1 MAKPTNVS
9 LNLWEMPEIT
19 NLNRLP
25 AHSGLI
31 PFPNSKIAMDSARE
45 ESPFFISLDGDW
57 KFQLYPKPQTVEST
71 VLDADYDDS
80 DWRDIP
86 VPANW
91 TMHDVGDD
99 PIYTNV
105 QMPIENNPPLV
116 PEENPTGIYRLTFS
130 IPDDWRDRRTVIHFG
145 GVESYYEVYINGI
158 CAGMAKDTRLP
169 SEFDITDLLQ
179 GGNNYMAV
187 KVLRWS
193 DSSYIEDQDHWWMAG
208 IYRSVYLYSTADI
221 FIQDFFAKTDLDLA
235 SKAGLFELDVDINFV
250 VEHIKQLPGKA
261 YGPAKDYRITAELID
276 VDGNFIWEGSNRIN
290 HSYRKSEYT
299 TQFTATLPGVRP
311 WSAEKPYLYD
321 LIVGLEDKLG
331 EKIEARKLRVG
342 FRNVQI
348 KNRELLLNGQPVLI
362 KGVNRHDH
370 DDTTGKTIS
379 HDTMLKDI
387 FLLKQFNFN
396 AVRTSHYPNDPLWY
410 DLCDEYGIYVIDEA
424 NIESHHNYATICRD
438 PRWENAFLE
447 RGMRMVKRD
456 KNHACIFGWSL
467 GNESGHG
474 ENHIKMTEAIRAYD
488 PTRIIHHEGE
498 VKEYWSQQTI
508 PEIGHKWDGG
518 GFAFSGGTN
527 FANDLVDPM
536 YASIE
541 AIIRFAVDSTD
552 PRPLILCEYSHAMGN
567 SNGSLNE
574 YWEAFETYHGL
585 QGGFIWDW
593 VDQGLKKID
602 ENGNE
607 YWAYGG
613 DFGEEI
619 HDFDFCCNGLI
630 APDRTPHPAM
640 YEFKKLAQ
648 PVAVE
653 AISLADMRFRILNKQ
668 HFTDM
673 QWLDLVWEIQVEGTT
688 VAEGII
694 DEMLIAPR
702 SSGEIKINEV
712 VDREGETFI
721 NFYFRTK
728 EATSWCDAGHIVGW
742 EQLQLT
748 PLIKHPLTTAE
759 RLPLNNL
766 EGTDDIVLEVDD
778 LQLEIVD
785 GSIQSLYWKGQSI
798 LVEGPDMNIWRA
810 PTDNDGIRN
819 RPTQPGKPMTE
830 WLNIG
835 LNELQLKSQSIQLE
849 EVEDGVNL
857 LIDKTFT
864 PKLND
869 CTVHFQQR
877 WSFHADGVVVVDNMI
892 DADTALPTLP
902 RIGVSFQTAE
912 GFEQVEW
919 YGRGPQENYIDRNA
933 GTKIGRYTGSV
944 DEQYFPYILPQENG
958 NKTDVRWFSL
968 SNGERTVT
976 FIAED
981 TLEFSAGHYTA
992 DDLFSSY
999 HTNELID
1006 KKRPET
1012 IVTID
1017 HKQRGLGTGS
1027 CGPQTLAKYCIEP
1040 GVYRFRYAI
1049 KVE

>member
-1 MAKPTNVS
+1 MAKPTNIS
-9 LNLWEMPEIT
+9 FNLWEMPEIT
-19 NLNRLP
+19 NLNRIP

-31 PFPNSKIAMDSARE
+31 PFPNPKVAMDRAPK
-45 ESPFFISLDGDW
+45 ESPYFVSLDGDW
-57 KFQLYPKPQTVEST
+57 RFQLYPKPQAVNPT
-71 VLDADYDDS
+71 VLETDYDDS
-80 DWRDIP
+80 DWSYLP

-91 TMHDVGDD
+91 TLQNTGDN

-105 QMPIENNPPLV
+105 QMPFENNPPIV
-116 PEENPTGIYRLTFS
+116 PEENPTGVYRLTFS
-130 IPDDWRDRRTVIHFG
+130 IPTDWSNRRIVIHFG
-145 GVESYYEVYINGI
+145 GVESYYEVYINGA
-158 CAGMAKDTRLP
+158 CAGMAKDSRLP
-169 SEFDITDLLQ
+169 SEFDITDLLHD
-179 GGNNYMAV
+179 GNNSLAV
-187 KVLRWS
+187 KVMRWS

-208 IYRSVYLYSTADI
+208 IYRSVYLYSTADV
-221 FIQDFFAKTDLDLA
+221 FIQDIFAKCDLDLE

-250 VEHIKQLPGKA
+250 VEHIKQLPGNA
-261 YGPAKDYRITAELID
+261 YGPANDFRITAELID
-276 VDGNFIWEGSNRIN
+276 ADGNFIWEGSNRVN
-290 HSYRKSEYT
+290 HSYRKSEYK
-299 TQFTATLPGVRP
+299 TQFTASLPGVRP

-321 LIVGLEDKLG
+321 LIVGLEDNLG

-379 HDTMLKDI
+379 RETMIKDI
-387 FLLKQFNFN
+387 LLLKQFNFN

-424 NIESHHNYATICRD
+424 NIEAHHNYATICRD
-438 PRWENAFLE
+438 PRWENAFVE

-467 GNESGHG
+467 GNETGHG
-474 ENHIKMTEAIRAYD
+474 DNHTKMAEAIRAYD

-498 VKEYWSQQTI
+498 VKEYWSQH
-508 PEIGHKWDGG
+508 PSSEIGGKWDAG

-536 YASIE
+536 YAPID
-541 AIIRFAVDSTD
+541 AIIRFALDGTD

-602 ENGNE
+602 KDGNE

-630 APDRTPHPAM
+630 SPDRTPHPAM
-640 YEFKKLAQ
+640 YEFKILAQ
-648 PVAVE
+648 PVGVE
-653 AISLADMRFRILNKQ
+653 AVSLADLRFRILNKQ
-668 HFTDM
+668 YFTDM
-673 QWLDLVWEIQVEGTT
+673 QWLDLMWEIQVEGKT
-688 VAEGII
+688 VAGGLF
-694 DEMLIAPR
+694 DEIVIAPR
-702 SSGEIKINEV
+702 SSGEIQINAV
-712 VDREGETFI
+712 VDEEGETFI
-721 NFYFRTK
+721 NFYFRAK
-728 EATSWCDAGHIVGW
+728 DAALWCESGHIVGW
-742 EQLQLT
+742 EQLQLSPSIVRT
-748 PLIKHPLTTAE
+748 LTSAEHLPLT
-759 RLPLNNL
+759 NL
-766 EGTDDIVLEVDD
+766 EGTDDIALEVND
-778 LQLEIVD
+778 LKLEIAN
-785 GSIQSLYWKGQSI
+785 GSISSLEWKGQPI
-798 LVEGPDMNIWRA
+798 LVEGPEMNIWRA

-819 RPTQPGKPMTE
+819 RPTQAGKPMTE
-830 WLNIG
+830 WLKIG
-835 LNELQLKSQSIQLE
+835 LNDLQLKSQSVQLE
-849 EVEDGVNL
+849 EIEDGVTL

-864 PKLND
+864 PKHSDHTLQ
-869 CTVHFQQR
+869 FQQR
-877 WSFHADGVVVVDNMI
+877 WSFHADGIVVVDNMI
-892 DADTALPTLP
+892 DAAIGLPTLP

-919 YGRGPQENYIDRNA
+919 YGRGPQENYVDRNA
-933 GTKIGRYTGSV
+933 GTKIGRYISSV
-944 DEQYFPYILPQENG
+944 DDQYFPYILPQENG

-968 SNGERTVT
+968 SNGDHTIT
-976 FIAED
+976 FTAED
-981 TLEFSAGHYTA
+981 TFEFSVGHYTA

-1006 KKRPET
+1006 KKRSET
-1012 IVTID
+1012 VVTID

-1027 CGPQTLAKYCIEP
+1027 CGPATLEKYCVEP
-1040 GVYRFRYAI
+1040 GVYRFRYSI

>member
-31 PFPNSKIAMDSARE
+31 PFPNPKVAMDHTPQ
-45 ESPFFISLDGDW
+45 ESPFFMNLDGDW
-57 KFQLYPKPQTVEST
+57 KFQLYPKPQVVDSA
-71 VLDADYDDS
+71 VLEVDYDDS
-80 DWRDIP
+80 DWGSLP

-105 QMPIENNPPLV
+105 QMPFENNPPLV
-116 PEENPTGIYRLTFS
+116 PEDNPTGVYRLTFS
-130 IPDDWRDRRTVIHFG
+130 LPSDWSGRRTVIHFG
-145 GVESYYEVYINGI
+145 GVESYYEVYVNGNL
-158 CAGMAKDTRLP
+158 AGMAKDTRLP
-169 SEFDITDLLQ
+169 SEFEITDLLQ
-179 GGNNYMAV
+179 DGDNHLAV

-208 IYRSVYLYSTADI
+208 IYRSVYLYSTDDV
-221 FIQDFFAKTDLDLA
+221 FIQDIFAKTDLDLS
-235 SKAGLFELDVDINFV
+235 SKAGLFELDVDINFA

-261 YGPAKDYRITAELID
+261 YGPATDYRITAELID
-276 VDGNFIWEGSNRIN
+276 ADGNFIWEGANRIN

-311 WSAEKPYLYD
+311 WSAESPYLYD
-321 LIVGLEDKLG
+321 LIVGLEDNLG
-331 EKIEARKLRVG
+331 EKIEARKVRVG

-348 KNRELLLNGQPVLI
+348 KDRELLLNGQPVLI

-370 DDTTGKTIS
+370 DDTTGKTVS
-379 HDTMLKDI
+379 RETMIKDI
-387 FLLKQFNFN
+387 LLLKQFNFN
-396 AVRTSHYPNDPLWY
+396 AVRTSHYPNDSLWY
-410 DLCDEYGIYVIDEA
+410 DLCDEYGLYVIDEA
-424 NIESHHNYATICRD
+424 NIEAHHNYATICRD

-447 RGMRMVKRD
+447 RGMRMVRRD
-456 KNHACIFGWSL
+456 KNHACIFAWSL
-467 GNESGHG
+467 GNETGHG
-474 ENHIKMTEAIRAYD
+474 ENHIKMTDAIRDYD

-498 VKEYWSQQTI
+498 VKEYWSQHPN
-508 PEIGHKWDGG
+508 PEIGDHWDAG

-527 FANDLVDPM
+527 YANDIVNPM
-536 YASIE
+536 YAPID
-541 AIIRFAVDSTD
+541 AVIQFALDSTD

-567 SNGSLNE
+567 SNGSLKE

-593 VDQGLKKID
+593 VDQGLKKVD
-602 ENGNE
+602 EDGNE

-613 DFGEEI
+613 DFGEDI

-668 HFTDM
+668 YFTDM
-673 QWLDLVWEIQVEGTT
+673 QWLDLAWEIQVEGET
-688 VAEGII
+688 VAEGVI
-694 DEMLIAPR
+694 DEMIIAPQ
-702 SSGEIKINEV
+702 SSGDIQINA
-712 VDREGETFI
+712 DIDGDGETFI
-721 NFYFRTK
+721 NFYFRAKVVTP
-728 EATSWCDAGHIVGW
+728 WCEVGHIVGW

-748 PLIKHPLTTAE
+748 HASERPLTTAD

-766 EGTDDIVLEVDD
+766 EGTDDIVLEVND
-778 LQLEIVD
+778 LKLEVSN
-785 GSIQSLYWKGQSI
+785 GSITALHWKDQPI
-798 LVEGPDMNIWRA
+798 LVDGPDMNIWRA

-819 RPTQPGKPMTE
+819 RPTQEGKPMTE
-830 WLNIG
+830 WLKIG
-835 LNELQLKSQSIQLE
+835 LNDLQLKDQSVQLE
-849 EVEDGVNL
+849 EDEDGVTL
-857 LIDKTFT
+857 LIDKTYT
-864 PKLND
+864 PKLSD
-869 CTVHFQQR
+869 STVQFQQR
-877 WSFHADGVVVVDNMI
+877 WSFHADGVIVVDNMI
-892 DADTALPTLP
+892 DADTTLPTLP
-902 RIGVSFQTAE
+902 RIGINFQTAE

-933 GTKIGRYTGSV
+933 GTKIGRYAGSV

-968 SNGERTVT
+968 SNGEHTVT
-976 FIAED
+976 VTAED
-981 TLEFSAGHYTA
+981 TLEFSVSHYTA
-992 DDLFSSY
+992 DDLFTSY

-1012 IVTID
+1012 IVTLD

-1027 CGPQTLAKYCIEP
+1027 CGPATLAKYCVEP
-1040 GVYRFRYAI
+1040 GTYRFRYAI

>member
-9 LNLWEMPEIT
+9 LNLWEMPEVT

-31 PFPNSKIAMDSARE
+31 PFPNPKIAMNHTPEDS
-45 ESPFFISLDGDW
+45 SFFVSLDGDW
-57 KFQLYPKPQTVEST
+57 KFQLYPKPQAVEPT
-71 VLDADYDDS
+71 VLEADFDDS
-80 DWRDIP
+80 QWSTLA

-91 TMHDVGDD
+91 TMHNLGDD

-105 QMPIENNPPLV
+105 QMPFENNPPIV
-116 PEENPTGIYRLTFS
+116 PEENPTGVYRLTFS
-130 IPDDWRDRRTVIHFG
+130 IPTDWSNRRVVIHFG
-145 GVESYYEVYINGI
+145 GVESYYEVYVNGV

-179 GGNNYMAV
+179 NGTNYLAV

-208 IYRSVYLYSTADI
+208 IYRSVYLYSTADV
-221 FIQDFFAKTDLDLA
+221 FIQDIFAKTDLDLA

-261 YGPAKDYRITAELID
+261 YGPANDYRITAELID
-276 VDGNFIWEGSNRIN
+276 ADGNFIWEGAHRIS

-299 TQFTATLPGVRP
+299 TQFTATLPGVRA

-321 LIVGLEDKLG
+321 LIVGLEDNLG

-348 KNRELLLNGQPVLI
+348 KNRELLFNGQPVLI

-379 HDTMLKDI
+379 RETMIKDI
-387 FLLKQFNFN
+387 LLLKQFNFN

-424 NIESHHNYATICRD
+424 NIEAHHNYATICRD

-467 GNESGHG
+467 GNETGHG

-498 VKEYWSQQTI
+498 VKEYWSQHQS
-508 PEIGHKWDGG
+508 PEIGYKWDGG

-536 YASIE
+536 YAPID
-541 AIIRFAVDSTD
+541 AIIRFSLDNSD

-567 SNGSLNE
+567 SNGSLKE
-574 YWEAFETYHGL
+574 YWEAFENYHGL

-593 VDQGLKKID
+593 VDQGLKKVD
-602 ENGNE
+602 EDGNE

-613 DFGEEI
+613 DFGEKI

-673 QWLDLVWEIQVEGTT
+673 QWLDLVWEIQIEGVT
-688 VAEGII
+688 VAEGLIE
-694 DEMLIAPR
+694 EMTIAPQ
-702 SSGEIKINEV
+702 SSGDIQINAV
-712 VDREGETFI
+712 IDPDSETFI

-728 EATSWCDAGHIVGW
+728 DATSWCNAGHIVGW

-748 PLIKHPLTTAE
+748 SPAQHPLTTAE
-759 RLPLNNL
+759 RLPLDNL
-766 EGTDDIVLEVDD
+766 EGTDNIALEVNGFKI
-778 LQLEIVD
+778 EIAS
-785 GSIQSLYWKGQSI
+785 GSITSLHWKGQPI

-819 RPTQPGKPMTE
+819 RPTQEGKPMTE
-830 WLNIG
+830 WLKIG
-835 LNELQLKSQSIQLE
+835 LNELQLKSQSVQLE
-849 EVEDGVNL
+849 EVEDGVTL
-857 LIDKTFT
+857 LIDKSYT
-864 PKLND
+864 PKLGD
-869 CTVHFQQR
+869 SSIQFQQR
-877 WSFHADGVVVVDNMI
+877 WSFHADGVIVVDNMI
-892 DADTALPTLP
+892 NADTALPTLP
-902 RIGVSFQTAE
+902 RIGISFQTAE

-933 GTKIGRYTGSV
+933 GTKIGRYAGSV

-976 FIAED
+976 FTAED
-981 TLEFSAGHYTA
+981 TLEFSVGHFTA

-999 HTNELID
+999 HTNELIN

-1027 CGPQTLAKYCIEP
+1027 CGPATLAKYCVEP
-1040 GVYRFRYAI
+1040 GIYRFCYAL

>member
-1 MAKPTNVS
+1 MAKPTNIS

-31 PFPNSKIAMDSARE
+31 PFPNPKVAMDHTQG
-45 ESPFFISLDGDW
+45 ESPFFVSLDGDW
-57 KFQLYPKPQTVEST
+57 KFQLYAKPEVVEPT
-71 VLDADYDDS
+71 VLEANFDVS
-80 DWRDIP
+80 NWRDMP

-91 TMHDVGDD
+91 TMHNVGDD

-105 QMPIENNPPLV
+105 QMPFENNPPLV
-116 PEENPTGIYRLTFS
+116 PEENPTGVYRLAFS
-130 IPDDWRDRRTVIHFG
+130 IPDNWTDRRTVIHFG
-145 GVESYYEVYINGI
+145 GVESYYEVYVNGI

-179 GGNNYMAV
+179 DGTNYLAV

-208 IYRSVYLYSTADI
+208 IYRSVYLYSTADA
-221 FIQDFFAKTDLDLA
+221 FIQDIFAKTDLDLKT
-235 SKAGLFELDVDINFV
+235 KAGLFELDVNINFV

-261 YGPAKDYRITAELID
+261 YGPANDYRITAELID
-276 VDGNFIWEGSNRIN
+276 ADGNFIWEGSNRVN
-290 HSYRKSEYT
+290 HSFRQSEYT

-321 LIVGLEDKLG
+321 LIVGLEDNLG

-348 KNRELLLNGQPVLI
+348 KDRELLLNGQPVLI

-370 DDTTGKTIS
+370 DDTTGKTVS
-379 HDTMLKDI
+379 RETMIKDI
-387 FLLKQFNFN
+387 LLLKQFNFN

-424 NIESHHNYATICRD
+424 NIEAHHNYATICRD
-438 PRWENAFLE
+438 PRWENAFIE

-474 ENHIKMTEAIRAYD
+474 DNHIKMTDAIRAYD

-498 VKEYWSQQTI
+498 VKEYWSQHII
-508 PEIGHKWDGG
+508 PEIGTKWDGG

-527 FANDLVDPM
+527 YANDLVDPM
-536 YASIE
+536 YAPID
-541 AIIRFAVDSTD
+541 AIIRFALDGTD

-574 YWEAFETYHGL
+574 YWEAFESFKGL

-593 VDQGLKKID
+593 VDQGLKKTD

-607 YWAYGG
+607 YWGYGG

-630 APDRTPHPAM
+630 SPDRTPHPAM
-640 YEFKKLAQ
+640 YEFKKLTQ

-653 AISLADMRFRILNKQ
+653 AISLTDLHFRILNKQ
-668 HFTDM
+668 YFTDM
-673 QWLDLVWEIQVEGTT
+673 QWLDLAWEIQVEGIT
-688 VAEGII
+688 VAEGLI
-694 DEMLIAPR
+694 DDMVIAPHA
-702 SSGEIKINEV
+702 SDEVQINAV
-712 VDREGETFI
+712 IDSDGETFI
-721 NFYFRTK
+721 NFYFRAK
-728 EATSWCDAGHIVGW
+728 DATPWCEAGHIVGW
-742 EQLQLT
+742 EQIQLT
-748 PLIKHPLTTAE
+748 SPIELPLTTAE
-759 RLPLNNL
+759 RLQLDNV
-766 EGTDDIVLEVDD
+766 EGTDDIVLEVND
-778 LQLEIVD
+778 LTLEIAD
-785 GSIQSLYWKGQSI
+785 GNIKSLQWKGQPI

-819 RPTQPGKPMTE
+819 RPTQEGKPMTE
-830 WLNIG
+830 WLQIG
-835 LNELQLKSQSIQLE
+835 LNELQLESQSVQLE

-857 LIDKTFT
+857 LIDKTYA
-864 PKLND
+864 PKLSNS
-869 CTVHFQQR
+869 TIQFQQR
-877 WSFHADGVVVVDNMI
+877 WSFHADGVIVVDNLI
-892 DADTALPTLP
+892 DADTTLPTMP
-902 RIGVSFQTAE
+902 RIGVGFQTAQ

-933 GTKIGRYTGSV
+933 GAKIGHYVGSV

-968 SNGERTVT
+968 SNGERTVKFT
-976 FIAED
+976 AED
-981 TLEFSAGHYTA
+981 TLEFSVGHYTA

-1027 CGPQTLAKYCIEP
+1027 CGPATLAKYCVEP